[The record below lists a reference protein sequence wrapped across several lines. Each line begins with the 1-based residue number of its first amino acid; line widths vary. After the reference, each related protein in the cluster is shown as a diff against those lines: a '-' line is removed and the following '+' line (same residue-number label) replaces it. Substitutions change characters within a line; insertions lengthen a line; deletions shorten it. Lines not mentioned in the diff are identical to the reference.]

1 MCVFSSPACFV
12 FPKSC
17 VLMNKITVSKF
28 AGVHV
33 LAVLFLGQLVLRCA
47 DIFICYLRIINTML
61 LLNSQSM
68 VLPGG

>member
-1 MCVFSSPACFV
+1 
-12 FPKSC
+12 
-17 VLMNKITVSKF
+17 MNKITVSKF